1 MTKNRIRDYGIEI
14 GILKPGKNNS
24 ITDVEG
30 VKVGHCT
37 LNHGDIKTGV
47 TAVIPHEGNI
57 FREKLIAAT
66 HVINGFGKT
75 IGTIQVNE
83 LGTLET
89 PIILTNTLSVG
100 CASDTLIKYMLNN
113 NPDIGVTTGTVNPVV
128 CECNDGYLNDIRG
141 MHIKNEHVYKSIE
154 NAEVLFEEGAVGAG
168 TGMSCYELKGGIGS
182 ASRVI
187 EIGNKTYT
195 LGVMVLTN
203 FGLKQD
209 LVINGIK
216 AGRIIDNSLPID
228 ESEKGSC
235 IIIVATD
242 IPLSHRQLK
251 RVCKRTSIG
260 LSRTGSFMG
269 NGSGEIVIGFSTAN
283 KINHYDNNDVINI
296 NMLRDDK
303 INIVFRAV
311 GEATEEAILNSLIC
325 AETTVGRDGHTRDSL
340 KEYIDKLF

>member
-1 MTKNRIRDYGIEI
+1 MTKNRIRDYGINI
-14 GILKPGKNNS
+14 GILKTGKNNS
-24 ITDVEG
+24 ITDVKG

-37 LNHGDIKTGV
+37 LNDGDIKTGV

-57 FREKLIAAT
+57 FREKLIAAA

-75 IGTIQVNE
+75 TGIIQINE

-100 CASDTLIKYMLNN
+100 CASEALVEYMLKNN
-113 NPDIGVTTGTVNPVV
+113 ADIGVTTGTVNPVV

-141 MHIKNEHVYKSIE
+141 MHVKKEHVLESIRS
-154 NAEVLFEEGAVGAG
+154 ADVLFEEGAVGAG
-168 TGMSCYELKGGIGS
+168 TGMSCYELKGGIGT
-182 ASRVI
+182 ASRII
-187 EIGNKTYT
+187 EIGNNTYT
-195 LGVMVLTN
+195 LGVLVLTN

-209 LVINGIK
+209 LIVDGTK
-216 AGRIIDNSLPID
+216 VGRTIDSSIPKN

-242 IPLSHRQLK
+242 IPLLHRQLR

-260 LSRTGSFMG
+260 LGRTGSFMG

-283 KINHYDNNDVINI
+283 KINHYDSEDVMNI
-296 NMLRDDK
+296 KVIRDDK
-303 INIVFRAV
+303 INTVFRAV
-311 GEATEEAILNSLIC
+311 IESTEEAVLNSLIC
-325 AETTVGRDGHTRDSL
+325 AETTKGRDGHVRYSL
-340 KEYIDKLF
+340 KEYKI